1 MRFEMNQTC
10 SPEYQGKIFD
20 IYLDD
25 NEFVEDFER
34 AMMYVLAELTWSVV
48 YQNPRP
54 GFYVWK
60 AGDYAVATRVINDG
74 HLQMVV
80 MRYPASVFDIPTALV
95 ARMGS
100 MSRDEESMCE
110 LRVEG
115 AELYFGEDELE
126 IVSIEAIG

>member
-20 IYLDD
+20 IYLNDS
-25 NEFVEDFER
+25 EFVEDFER

-48 YQNPRP
+48 YQNPQP

-60 AGDYAVATRVINDG
+60 ASNYAAATRVINDG

-80 MRYPASVFDIPTALV
+80 MRYPTSAFDIPTALV
-95 ARMGS
+95 ARMAS
-100 MSRDEESMCE
+100 MRRDEESMCE
-110 LRVEG
+110 LRVED
-115 AELYFGEDELE
+115 AELYFDEDELE
-126 IVSIEAIG
+126 VISIEAI